1 MFLTR
6 NILSGGF
13 TFKGTG
19 AGNDSMNLESFTN
32 SGSVAIDLGNGANAL
47 FFKDGKV
54 GGDFSVNGGNGAD
67 VIGLAQLGDITVS
80 GGLGLT
86 LGDGANSVAGLAS
99 SAIKVGKNLTYVGGS
114 GTDGIVFTD
123 NNTTLFVGG
132 NLSASLKS
140 APVGDANGLGLATT
154 FVGGSVIIIGDKAN
168 DGFLN
173 TSTMTVGGNFV
184 FTGSGGTNRFQT
196 IGLNVGGSVSITG
209 EGGTD
214 SVSIDGSTIH
224 QNLTVTLGN
233 DDFGGAPL
241 GINQGLSLGLS
252 APNSIGGN
260 LMMTG
265 GAQADPV
272 TINNIR
278 IGKNLTIKTLGGND
292 IVDLTNI
299 VTNGS
304 ATIDLGADNNELNF
318 NSGQVGG
325 EWAVNGGNGA
335 DTIRLAQGDLTVS
348 GGMGLTLGDGIN
360 EVIGSSASAIKVGKS
375 VSYVGGR
382 DRDSLNFAA
391 NNTPITV
398 GVNFTAN
405 LKSALNSAPVG
416 DGNTIALSTAIV
428 GGQVNFIGDNAA
440 DDFFMTPSVTVG
452 GNLIITGSGGTN
464 RLIAAGL
471 NVGGS
476 FSITG
481 GGGTDSIEIDGSTI
495 HQNLT
500 AMMGND
506 DRSGFFVGQS
516 QKFFLGLSVA
526 NVIGGSVSVTGGAQA
541 DPVIIRR
548 TLIGKNLTLNTMDG
562 IDTVQLDDL
571 DVIGLTSINLGGGS
585 DILDIDTIGALT
597 QPTRFAGNFTVNGGA
612 GDDTFNL
619 SPTSGTVVHFGG
631 SVKILGDIG
640 TDTLQNFASNTFL
653 LLTNRFED
661 CEIGTF

>member
-1 MFLTR
+1 MFLTS

-32 SGSVAIDLGNGANAL
+32 SGSVAIDLGNGTNAL

-67 VIGLAQLGDITVS
+67 VIGLAQSGDITVS
-80 GGLGLT
+80 GGMGLT

-114 GTDGIVFTD
+114 GTDGIVFND
-123 NNTTLFVGG
+123 FNTTLFVGG
-132 NLSASLKS
+132 NLSASLKL
-140 APVGDANGLGLATT
+140 APVGNANGLGLATT

-184 FTGSGGTNRFQT
+184 FTGSGGANRFQT

-209 EGGTD
+209 EGGSD

-241 GINQGLSLGLS
+241 LITQGLSMGQI

-260 LMMTG
+260 LMITG

-278 IGKNLTIKTLGGND
+278 IGKNLTIKTLGGD
-292 IVDLTNI
+292 DVVDLTGI

-335 DTIRLAQGDLTVS
+335 DSIRLAQGDLTVS
-348 GGMGLTLGDGIN
+348 GGMGLTLGDGLN
-360 EVIGSSASAIKVGKS
+360 VVTGLSGAAIKVGKS
-375 VSYVGGR
+375 VSYVGGSGT
-382 DRDSLNFAA
+382 DLWIFTNF
-391 NNTPITV
+391 NTPITV
-398 GVNFTAN
+398 GVNFTVN
-405 LKSALNSAPVG
+405 VKSAPVFSE
-416 DGNTIALSTAIV
+416 NTIVIDTAIV
-428 GGQVNFIGDNAA
+428 GGRVDFIGDNALDQFIIA
-440 DDFFMTPSVTVG
+440 TSATVG
-452 GNLIITGSGGTN
+452 GNLTFTGSGGSN
-464 RLIAAGL
+464 GFKAVGL

-476 FSITG
+476 VSITG
-481 GGGTDSIEIDGSTI
+481 GGGSDSIEIDGSTI

-506 DRSGFFVGQS
+506 DGNGGQR
-516 QKFFLGLSVA
+516 GLPQQFKMGAISA

-541 DPVIIRR
+541 DPVTIQR

-562 IDTVQLDDL
+562 IDIVALDDL
-571 DVIGLTSINLGGGS
+571 DVMGITSINLGGGS
-585 DILDIDTIGALT
+585 DILDIDTAGALT

-619 SPTSGTVVHFGG
+619 SPFSGTVVRFGG
-631 SVKILGDIG
+631 SVRILGDIG
-640 TDTLQNFASNTFL
+640 TDTLQNFPNNTFL